1 MHIFN
6 GIYQY
11 DKSKVPSEGKFW
23 FQEKK
28 IAKSE
33 DLLNYYCW
41 GDLRRCAAEIWCA
54 KARDTKHFRAPKESW
69 LTQCYG
75 GEVFVKEFE
84 S

>member
-1 MHIFN
+1 MAFTNMINQKFPVKAN
-6 GIYQY
+6 FG
-11 DKSKVPSEGKFW
+11 SK
-23 FQEKK
+23 KK

-41 GDLRRCAAEIWCA
+41 GDLRRCAVKIWCA

-75 GEVFVKEFE
+75 GEVLVKEFE